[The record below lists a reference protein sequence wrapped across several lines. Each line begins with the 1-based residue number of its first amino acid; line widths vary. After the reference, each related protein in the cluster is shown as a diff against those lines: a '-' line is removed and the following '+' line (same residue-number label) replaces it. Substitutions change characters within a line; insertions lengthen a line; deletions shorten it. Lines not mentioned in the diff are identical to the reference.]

1 MRENPFNPFIPI
13 AIGNRKKLRALASRG
28 HNKNSLQ
35 FSTEIRIRKTE
46 VLNTLANYNS
56 TIKISIKM
64 AEQSSIQCPNCGTPI
79 DVNDVLKHQ
88 LEDSIRKEFQQK
100 ANIQNRELELKN
112 EQLEKAKAEF
122 EAKKKQENEL
132 FAERLEREKKTAEKE
147 ISEKLKA
154 KLEEENKDRLLLM
167 EKELS
172 EKSEKIRELNK
183 MEGEIA
189 KLQREKLE
197 MKEAIQAEAEKQ
209 LNAQLA
215 LEREKIRKQ
224 EDDKNELKF
233 KELQK
238 QLEEQKKLTEEMK
251 RKQEQGSMQ
260 LQGEVMELAIE
271 EWLANNFPLDSIDEV
286 KKGANG
292 ADCLQIVNTRE
303 HQNCGSIYYES
314 KRTKAF
320 QPSWIEKFKNDI
332 RTKRANIGVL
342 VTEVMPSGMERMGMR
357 DGIWICTYEEF
368 KGLSAVLRQ
377 SLIQINQAVQAQ
389 ENKGDKMSMLYDFLT
404 SNEFRLQ
411 IEGIVEGFTQMQNDL
426 ESEKRAMQ
434 RIWKQRE
441 KQIEKVVHN
450 TLGMYGS
457 IRGIAGNAVQSVKAL
472 ELDFIEEEQEDEE
485 PKELFE

>member
-1 MRENPFNPFIPI
+1 MKIRVI
-13 AIGNRKKLRALASRG
+13 RG
-28 HNKNSLQ
+28 YNKNSLQ
-35 FSTEIRIRKTE
+35 FSTVIHIIKREL
-46 VLNTLANYNS
+46 LNTLANYNS

-100 ANIQNRELELKN
+100 ATIQNRELELKN
-112 EQLEKAKAEF
+112 EQLDKAKAEF

-197 MKEAIQAEAEKQ
+197 MKDAIQAEAEKQ
-209 LNAQLA
+209 LNTQLA

-342 VTEVMPSGMERMGMR
+342 VTEVMPNGMERMGMR

-411 IEGIVEGFTQMQNDL
+411 IEGIVEGFTQMQSDL
-426 ESEKRAMQ
+426 DSEKRAMQ

-457 IRGIAGNAVQSVKAL
+457 IRGIAGNAVQSVRAL
-472 ELDFIEEEQEDEE
+472 ELDFIEGNDEE
-485 PKELFE
+485 EETKELE

>member
-1 MRENPFNPFIPI
+1 
-13 AIGNRKKLRALASRG
+13 
-28 HNKNSLQ
+28 
-35 FSTEIRIRKTE
+35 
-46 VLNTLANYNS
+46 
-56 TIKISIKM
+56 M
-64 AEQSSIQCPNCGTPI
+64 AEQSSIQCPNCGTTI
-79 DVNDVLKHQ
+79 DVNDILKHQ

-100 ANIQNRELELKN
+100 ATAQAKELELKN
-112 EQLEKAKAEF
+112 EQFEKAKTEF

-132 FAERLEREKKTAEKE
+132 FAERLEREKKVAEKE
-147 ISEKLKA
+147 ITEKLKT
-154 KLEEENKDRLLLM
+154 KLDEENKDRLLSM

-172 EKSEKIRELNK
+172 EKSEKLRELNK
-183 MEGEIA
+183 MTGEIA

-197 MKEAIQAEAEKQ
+197 MKEAIEAEAQKQ
-209 LNAQLA
+209 LNATLV
-215 LEREKIRKQ
+215 LERDKIRKQ
-224 EDDKNELKF
+224 EEEKNELKI
-233 KELQK
+233 KEYQK
-238 QLEEQKKLTEEMK
+238 QSDDQKKLIEEMK

-320 QPSWIEKFKNDI
+320 QPAWIEKFKNDI

-342 VTEVMPSGMERMGMR
+342 VTEVMPAGMDRMGMR

-377 SLIQINQAVQAQ
+377 SLIQVSQAVQAQ

-411 IEGIVEGFTQMQNDL
+411 IEGIVEGFTQMQADL
-426 ESEKRAMQ
+426 DAEKRAMQ

-441 KQIEKVVHN
+441 KQIEKVIHN

-457 IRGIAGNAVQSVKAL
+457 IRGIAGNAVQTVRAL
-472 ELDFIEEEQEDEE
+472 ELDFIDEDQET
-485 PKELFE
+485 PKELE

>member
-1 MRENPFNPFIPI
+1 M
-13 AIGNRKKLRALASRG
+13 S
-28 HNKNSLQ
+28 
-35 FSTEIRIRKTE
+35 
-46 VLNTLANYNS
+46 
-56 TIKISIKM
+56 
-64 AEQSSIQCPNCGTPI
+64 EQSSIQCPKCGTPI

-100 ANIQNRELELKN
+100 ANAQTTELALKN
-112 EQLEKAKAEF
+112 EQFEKAKSEF

-132 FAERLEREKKTAEKE
+132 FAERLEREKKVAEKE
-147 ISEKLKA
+147 ITEKLKT
-154 KLEEENKDRLLLM
+154 KLDEENKDRLLSM

-172 EKSEKIRELNK
+172 EKSEKLRELNK
-183 MEGEIA
+183 MTGEIA

-197 MKEAIQAEAEKQ
+197 MKEAIEAESQKQ
-209 LNAQLA
+209 LNATLV
-215 LEREKIRKQ
+215 LERDKIRKQ
-224 EDDKNELKF
+224 EEEKNELKI
-233 KELQK
+233 KEYQK
-238 QLEEQKKLTEEMK
+238 QSDDQKKLIEEMK

-271 EWLANNFPLDSIDEV
+271 EWLANNFPLDTIDEI

-303 HQNCGSIYYES
+303 LQNCGSIYYES

-320 QPSWIEKFKNDI
+320 QPAWIEKFKNDI
-332 RTKRANIGVL
+332 RAKRANIGVL
-342 VTEVMPSGMERMGMR
+342 VTEVMPSGMDRMGMR

-377 SLIQINQAVQAQ
+377 SLIQVSQAVQAQ

-411 IEGIVEGFTQMQNDL
+411 IEGIVEGFTQMQGDL
-426 ESEKRAMQ
+426 DAEKRAMQ

-457 IRGIAGNAVQSVKAL
+457 IRGIAGNAVQTVRAL
-472 ELDFIEEEQEDEE
+472 ELDFIEDESIKEELD
-485 PKELFE
+485 

>member
-1 MRENPFNPFIPI
+1 
-13 AIGNRKKLRALASRG
+13 
-28 HNKNSLQ
+28 
-35 FSTEIRIRKTE
+35 
-46 VLNTLANYNS
+46 
-56 TIKISIKM
+56 M
-64 AEQSSIQCPNCGTPI
+64 AEQSSIQCPNCGENI
-79 DVNDVLKHQ
+79 DVNDILKHQ

-100 ANIQNRELELKN
+100 AASQAKELELKN
-112 EQLEKAKAEF
+112 EQFEKAKADF

-147 ISEKLKA
+147 IGEKLKA
-154 KLEEENKDRLLLM
+154 KLEEENKDRMLLM

-172 EKSEKIRELNK
+172 EKSEKLRELNK
-183 MEGEIA
+183 MTGEIA

-197 MKEAIQAEAEKQ
+197 MKEAIEAEAQKQ
-209 LNAQLA
+209 LNATLV
-215 LEREKIRKQ
+215 LERDKIRKQ
-224 EDDKNELKF
+224 EEEKNELKI
-233 KELQK
+233 KEYQK
-238 QLEEQKKLTEEMK
+238 QSDDQKKLIEEMK

-271 EWLANNFPLDSIDEV
+271 EWLANNFPLDTIDEI

-303 HQNCGSIYYES
+303 LQNCGSIYYES

-342 VTEVMPSGMERMGMR
+342 VTEVMPNGMERMGMR

-368 KGLSAVLRQ
+368 KGLTAVLRQ
-377 SLIQINQAVQAQ
+377 SLIQVSQTVQAQ

-411 IEGIVEGFTQMQNDL
+411 IEGIVEGFTQMQSDL
-426 ESEKRAMQ
+426 DSEKRAMQ

-457 IRGIAGNAVQSVKAL
+457 IRGIAGNAVQTVRAL
-472 ELDFIEEEQEDEE
+472 ELDFVEGDDED
-485 PKELFE
+485 PKELLE

>member
-1 MRENPFNPFIPI
+1 
-13 AIGNRKKLRALASRG
+13 
-28 HNKNSLQ
+28 
-35 FSTEIRIRKTE
+35 
-46 VLNTLANYNS
+46 
-56 TIKISIKM
+56 M
-64 AEQSSIQCPNCGTPI
+64 AEQSSIQCPNCGTII
-79 DVNDVLKHQ
+79 DVNDILKHQ

-100 ANIQNRELELKN
+100 ANAQSRELELKN
-112 EQLEKAKAEF
+112 EQFEKAKLEF

-132 FAERLEREKKTAEKE
+132 FAERLEREKKVAEKE
-147 ISEKLKA
+147 ITEKLKT
-154 KLEEENKDRLLLM
+154 KLDEENKDRLLSM

-172 EKSEKIRELNK
+172 EKSEKLRELNK

-197 MKEAIQAEAEKQ
+197 MKEAIEAEAQKQ
-209 LNAQLA
+209 LNATLV
-215 LEREKIRKQ
+215 LERDKIRKQ
-224 EDDKNELKF
+224 EEEKNELKI
-233 KELQK
+233 KEYQK
-238 QLEEQKKLTEEMK
+238 QSDDQKKLIEEMK

-303 HQNCGSIYYES
+303 LQNCGSIYYES
-314 KRTKAF
+314 KRTKSF
-320 QPSWIEKFKNDI
+320 QPAWIEKFKNDI

-342 VTEVMPSGMERMGMR
+342 VTEVMPAGMDRMGMR

-377 SLIQINQAVQAQ
+377 SLIQVSQAVQAQ

-411 IEGIVEGFTQMQNDL
+411 IEGIVEGFTQMQSDL
-426 ESEKRAMQ
+426 DAEKRAMQ

-457 IRGIAGNAVQSVKAL
+457 IRGIAGNAVQTVRAL
-472 ELDFIEEEQEDEE
+472 ELDFIEDDNED
-485 PKELFE
+485 PKELE

>member
-1 MRENPFNPFIPI
+1 MKIRVIHGYN
-13 AIGNRKKLRALASRG
+13 KK
-28 HNKNSLQ
+28 SLQ
-35 FSTEIRIRKTE
+35 FSTVIHIIKRE

-100 ANIQNRELELKN
+100 ATIQNRELELKN
-112 EQLEKAKAEF
+112 EQLDKAKAEF

-197 MKEAIQAEAEKQ
+197 MKDAIQAEAEKQ
-209 LNAQLA
+209 LNTQLA

-342 VTEVMPSGMERMGMR
+342 VTEVMPNGMERMGMR

-411 IEGIVEGFTQMQNDL
+411 IEGIVEGFTQMQSDL
-426 ESEKRAMQ
+426 DSEKRAMQ

-472 ELDFIEEEQEDEE
+472 ELDFIEGNDEE
-485 PKELFE
+485 EETKELLE

>member
-1 MRENPFNPFIPI
+1 
-13 AIGNRKKLRALASRG
+13 
-28 HNKNSLQ
+28 
-35 FSTEIRIRKTE
+35 
-46 VLNTLANYNS
+46 
-56 TIKISIKM
+56 M
-64 AEQSSIQCPNCGTPI
+64 AEQSSIQCPNCGENI
-79 DVNDVLKHQ
+79 DVNDILKHQ

-100 ANIQNRELELKN
+100 AAVQAKELELKN
-112 EQLEKAKAEF
+112 EQFEKAKADF

-154 KLEEENKDRLLLM
+154 KLEEENKDRMLLM

-172 EKSEKIRELNK
+172 EKSEKLRELNK
-183 MEGEIA
+183 MTGEIA

-197 MKEAIQAEAEKQ
+197 MKEAIEAEAQKQ
-209 LNAQLA
+209 LNATLV
-215 LEREKIRKQ
+215 LERDKIRKQ
-224 EDDKNELKF
+224 EEEKNELKI
-233 KELQK
+233 KEYQK
-238 QLEEQKKLTEEMK
+238 QSDDQKKLIEEMK

-271 EWLANNFPLDSIDEV
+271 EWLASNFPLDTIDEI

-303 HQNCGSIYYES
+303 LQNCGSIYYES

-342 VTEVMPSGMERMGMR
+342 VTEVMPNGMERMGMR

-368 KGLSAVLRQ
+368 KGLTAVLRQ
-377 SLIQINQAVQAQ
+377 SLIQVSQAVQAQ

-411 IEGIVEGFTQMQNDL
+411 IEGIVEGFTQMQSDL
-426 ESEKRAMQ
+426 DSEKRAMQ

-457 IRGIAGNAVQSVKAL
+457 IRGIAGNAVQTVRAL
-472 ELDFIEEEQEDEE
+472 ELDFVEGEQEDEE

>member
-1 MRENPFNPFIPI
+1 
-13 AIGNRKKLRALASRG
+13 
-28 HNKNSLQ
+28 
-35 FSTEIRIRKTE
+35 
-46 VLNTLANYNS
+46 
-56 TIKISIKM
+56 M
-64 AEQSSIQCPNCGTPI
+64 AEQSSIQCPNCGTTI
-79 DVNDVLKHQ
+79 DVNDILKHQ

-100 ANIQNRELELKN
+100 ANAQAKELELKN
-112 EQLEKAKAEF
+112 EQFEKAKTEF
-122 EAKKKQENEL
+122 EAKKKHENEL
-132 FAERLEREKKTAEKE
+132 FAERLEREKKVAEKE
-147 ISEKLKA
+147 ITEKLKT
-154 KLEEENKDRLLLM
+154 KLDEENKDRLLLM

-172 EKSEKIRELNK
+172 EKSEKLRELSK
-183 MEGEIA
+183 MQGEIA

-197 MKEAIQAEAEKQ
+197 MKDAIQAEAEKQ
-209 LNAQLA
+209 LNATLV
-215 LEREKIRKQ
+215 LERDKIRKQ
-224 EDDKNELKF
+224 EEEKNELKI
-233 KELQK
+233 KEYQK
-238 QLEEQKKLTEEMK
+238 QSADQKKLIEEMK

-271 EWLANNFPLDSIDEV
+271 EWLANNFPLDTIDEI

-303 HQNCGSIYYES
+303 LQNCGSIYYES

-320 QPSWIEKFKNDI
+320 QPAWIEKFKNDI

-342 VTEVMPSGMERMGMR
+342 VTEVMPAGMDRMGMR

-377 SLIQINQAVQAQ
+377 SLIQVSQAVQAQ

-411 IEGIVEGFTQMQNDL
+411 IEGIVEGFTQMQSDL
-426 ESEKRAMQ
+426 DSEKRAMQ

-441 KQIEKVVHN
+441 KQIEKVIHN

-457 IRGIAGNAVQSVKAL
+457 IRGIAGNAVQTVRAL
-472 ELDFIEEEQEDEE
+472 ELDFIEGEEKEED
-485 PKELFE
+485 PKELLD

>member
-1 MRENPFNPFIPI
+1 
-13 AIGNRKKLRALASRG
+13 
-28 HNKNSLQ
+28 
-35 FSTEIRIRKTE
+35 
-46 VLNTLANYNS
+46 
-56 TIKISIKM
+56 M
-64 AEQSSIQCPNCGTPI
+64 AEQSSIQCPNCGENI
-79 DVNDVLKHQ
+79 DVNDILKHQ

-100 ANIQNRELELKN
+100 AASQAKELELKN
-112 EQLEKAKAEF
+112 EQFEKAKADF

-147 ISEKLKA
+147 IGEKLKA
-154 KLEEENKDRLLLM
+154 KLEEENKDRMLLM

-172 EKSEKIRELNK
+172 EKSEKLRELNK
-183 MEGEIA
+183 MTGEIA

-197 MKEAIQAEAEKQ
+197 MKEAIEAEAQKQ
-209 LNAQLA
+209 LNATLV
-215 LEREKIRKQ
+215 LERDKIRKQ
-224 EDDKNELKF
+224 EEEKNELKI
-233 KELQK
+233 KEYQK
-238 QLEEQKKLTEEMK
+238 QSDDQKKLIEEMK

-271 EWLANNFPLDSIDEV
+271 EWLANNFPLDTIDEI

-303 HQNCGSIYYES
+303 LQNCGSIYYES

-342 VTEVMPSGMERMGMR
+342 VTEVMPNGMERMGMR

-368 KGLSAVLRQ
+368 KGLTAVLRQ
-377 SLIQINQAVQAQ
+377 SLIQVSQAVQAQ

-411 IEGIVEGFTQMQNDL
+411 IEGIVEGFTQMQSDL
-426 ESEKRAMQ
+426 DSEKRAMQ

-457 IRGIAGNAVQSVKAL
+457 IRGIAGNAVQTVRAL
-472 ELDFIEEEQEDEE
+472 ELDFVEGDDED
-485 PKELFE
+485 PKELLE

>member
-1 MRENPFNPFIPI
+1 
-13 AIGNRKKLRALASRG
+13 
-28 HNKNSLQ
+28 
-35 FSTEIRIRKTE
+35 
-46 VLNTLANYNS
+46 
-56 TIKISIKM
+56 M
-64 AEQSSIQCPNCGTPI
+64 AEQSSIQCPSCGTTI
-79 DVNDVLKHQ
+79 DVNDILKHQ

-100 ANIQNRELELKN
+100 ANAQSRELELKN
-112 EQLEKAKAEF
+112 EQFEKAKLEF

-132 FAERLEREKKTAEKE
+132 FAERLEREKKIAEKD
-147 ISEKLKA
+147 ITEKLKT
-154 KLEEENKDRLLLM
+154 KLDEENKDRLLSM

-172 EKSEKIRELNK
+172 EKSEKLRELNK

-197 MKEAIQAEAEKQ
+197 MKEAIEAEAQKQ
-209 LNAQLA
+209 LNATLV
-215 LEREKIRKQ
+215 LERDKIRKQ
-224 EDDKNELKF
+224 EEEKNELKI
-233 KELQK
+233 KEYQK
-238 QLEEQKKLTEEMK
+238 QSDDQKKLIEEMK

-303 HQNCGSIYYES
+303 LQNCGSIYYES
-314 KRTKAF
+314 KRTKSF
-320 QPSWIEKFKNDI
+320 QPAWIEKFKNDI

-342 VTEVMPSGMERMGMR
+342 VTEVMPAGMDRMGMR

-377 SLIQINQAVQAQ
+377 SLIQVSQAVQAQ

-411 IEGIVEGFTQMQNDL
+411 IEGIVEGFTQMQGDL
-426 ESEKRAMQ
+426 DSEKRAMQ

-457 IRGIAGNAVQSVKAL
+457 IRGIAGNAVQTVRAL
-472 ELDFIEEEQEDEE
+472 ELDFIEDDNED
-485 PKELFE
+485 PKELE

>member
-1 MRENPFNPFIPI
+1 M
-13 AIGNRKKLRALASRG
+13 AYKK
-28 HNKNSLQ
+28 KSLQ
-35 FSTEIRIRKTE
+35 FSTEIHIRKRE
-46 VLNTLANYNS
+46 LLNILANSNS
-56 TIKISIKM
+56 TIKFQYKM

-100 ANIQNRELELKN
+100 ASIQNREIELKN
-112 EQLEKAKAEF
+112 EQFEKAKAEF

-132 FAERLEREKKTAEKE
+132 FAERLERERKIAEKE
-147 ISEKLKA
+147 ISEKLKI
-154 KLEEENKDRLLLM
+154 KLDEENKDRLLLM

-172 EKSEKIRELNK
+172 EKSDKIRELNK
-183 MEGEIA
+183 MQGEIA

-197 MKEAIQAEAEKQ
+197 MKEAIEAEAQKQ
-209 LNAQLA
+209 LNATLV
-215 LEREKIRKQ
+215 LERDKIRKQ
-224 EDDKNELKF
+224 EEEKNELKI
-233 KELQK
+233 KEYQK
-238 QLEEQKKLTEEMK
+238 QSDDQKKLIEEMK

-303 HQNCGSIYYES
+303 LQNCGSIYYES

-377 SLIQINQAVQAQ
+377 SLIQVSQAVQAQ

-426 ESEKRAMQ
+426 DSEKRAMQ

-457 IRGIAGNAVQSVKAL
+457 IRGIAGNAVQTVRAL
-472 ELDFIEEEQEDEE
+472 ELDFIEEDESED

>member
-1 MRENPFNPFIPI
+1 
-13 AIGNRKKLRALASRG
+13 
-28 HNKNSLQ
+28 
-35 FSTEIRIRKTE
+35 
-46 VLNTLANYNS
+46 
-56 TIKISIKM
+56 M
-64 AEQSSIQCPNCGTPI
+64 AEQSSIQCPNCGTNI
-79 DVNDVLKHQ
+79 DVNDILKHQ

-100 ANIQNRELELKN
+100 ANAQTKELELKN
-112 EQLEKAKAEF
+112 EQFEKAKTEF
-122 EAKKKQENEL
+122 EAKKKHENEL
-132 FAERLEREKKTAEKE
+132 FAERLEREKKVAEKE
-147 ISEKLKA
+147 ITEKLKT
-154 KLEEENKDRLLLM
+154 KLDEENKDRLLLM

-172 EKSEKIRELNK
+172 EKSEKLRELNK

-197 MKEAIQAEAEKQ
+197 MKDAIQAEAEKQ
-209 LNAQLA
+209 LNATLV
-215 LEREKIRKQ
+215 LERDKIRKQ
-224 EDDKNELKF
+224 EEEKNELKI
-233 KELQK
+233 KEYQK
-238 QLEEQKKLTEEMK
+238 QSDDQKKLIEEMK

-271 EWLANNFPLDSIDEV
+271 EWLANNFPLDTIDEI

-303 HQNCGSIYYES
+303 LQNCGSIYYES

-320 QPSWIEKFKNDI
+320 QPAWIEKFKNDI

-342 VTEVMPSGMERMGMR
+342 VTEVMPAGMDRMGMR

-377 SLIQINQAVQAQ
+377 SLIQVSQAVQAQ

-411 IEGIVEGFTQMQNDL
+411 IEGIVEGFTQMQGDL
-426 ESEKRAMQ
+426 DSEKRAMQ

-457 IRGIAGNAVQSVKAL
+457 IRGIAGNAVQTVRAL
-472 ELDFIEEEQEDEE
+472 ELDFIEDDNED
-485 PKELFE
+485 PKELE

>member
-1 MRENPFNPFIPI
+1 
-13 AIGNRKKLRALASRG
+13 
-28 HNKNSLQ
+28 
-35 FSTEIRIRKTE
+35 
-46 VLNTLANYNS
+46 
-56 TIKISIKM
+56 M
-64 AEQSSIQCPNCGTPI
+64 AEQSSIQCPNCGTTI
-79 DVNDVLKHQ
+79 DVNDILKHQ

-100 ANIQNRELELKN
+100 ANAQTRELELRN
-112 EQLEKAKAEF
+112 EQFEKAKSEF

-132 FAERLEREKKTAEKE
+132 FAERLDREKKIAEKD
-147 ISEKLKA
+147 ITEKLKT
-154 KLEEENKDRLLLM
+154 KLDEENKDRLLSM

-172 EKSEKIRELNK
+172 EKSEKLRELNK
-183 MEGEIA
+183 MTGEIA

-197 MKEAIQAEAEKQ
+197 MKEAIEAEAQKQ
-209 LNAQLA
+209 LNATLV
-215 LEREKIRKQ
+215 LERDKIRKQ
-224 EDDKNELKF
+224 EEEKNELKI
-233 KELQK
+233 KEYQK
-238 QLEEQKKLTEEMK
+238 QSDDQKKLIEEMK

-303 HQNCGSIYYES
+303 LQNCGSIYYES
-314 KRTKAF
+314 KRTKSF
-320 QPSWIEKFKNDI
+320 QPAWIEKFKNDI

-342 VTEVMPSGMERMGMR
+342 VTEVMPAGMDRMGMR
-357 DGIWICTYEEF
+357 DGIWICTYDEF

-377 SLIQINQAVQAQ
+377 SLIQVSQAIQSQ

-411 IEGIVEGFTQMQNDL
+411 IEGIVEGFTQMQGDL
-426 ESEKRAMQ
+426 DAEKRAMQ

-457 IRGIAGNAVQSVKAL
+457 IRGIAGNAVQTVRAL
-472 ELDFIEEEQEDEE
+472 ELDFIEEDKED
-485 PKELFE
+485 PKKLE